1 MAKKAIIDMTDD
13 KIDEEL
19 RSGVGHLIY
28 LTNDFLAERD
38 RRAARRQADSTQRIA
53 RIAFGSFHRLCFG
66 GGHLGDRRGGLRIV
80 RGVAFVPP
88 ERR

>member
-13 KIDEEL
+13 EIDEEL

-53 RIAFGSFHRLCFG
+53 RIALAASIASALAAGISA
-66 GGHLGDRRGGLRIV
+66 IAAVV
-80 RGVAFVPP
+80 RGS
-88 ERR
+88 